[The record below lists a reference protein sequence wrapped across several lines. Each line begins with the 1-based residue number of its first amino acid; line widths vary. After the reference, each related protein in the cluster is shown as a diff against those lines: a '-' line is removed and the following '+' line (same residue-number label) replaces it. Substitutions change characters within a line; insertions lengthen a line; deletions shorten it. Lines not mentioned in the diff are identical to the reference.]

1 MTSVKTTTKYVYRS
15 SGTAGDVSVEYGTDL
30 GALTRL
36 EDKIRLLQ
44 EDLEFERE
52 LRQKIERE
60 KSELTVQLFSV
71 SDRLEEAEGSSETN
85 VELNRRRDA
94 ELAKLR
100 KLLEDVHLESEETAH
115 HLRKKH
121 QEAIAE
127 MQDQVDITN
136 KAKAKM
142 EKEKQKIQAEVF
154 ELLAQVESA
163 HKEKLTAHKTVEKL
177 EITIHELNIRIEEL
191 SRTVTE
197 VTSQRARLSSENI
210 ELSKEVQ
217 EYKISLENSN
227 HLKGQ
232 LASQLEESRRRL
244 EDEERRRVSFEQQI
258 HTLEMELESIK
269 VQLDEESE
277 IRLDVERQLSK
288 VTGDAAGWKSKYETE
303 CMAHADEVEELR
315 RKMTQRFTEY
325 EEQLES
331 LLNKCSNLEKQKS
344 RLQSEVEVLI
354 MDLEKATTH
363 AQTLEKRCIQIE
375 KANNELK
382 LRVEELINLLDQ
394 AQRDARNR
402 AAELQK
408 LQHEYDK
415 LKEHRDLLARDNKK
429 LLDDLNDARL
439 KLVDAERRIHEMEV
453 EIKRLENE
461 REELSSAYREA
472 ESLRKQEEA
481 KAHRLAAELTQVR
494 HEYEKRLIAKEEELE
509 SLRKQMQIEIE
520 QLSVRVAE
528 AEAKVKT
535 EVARIKKKMQVQ
547 ITELEMSLDVANKQN
562 IDLQKMI
569 KKQSLQITELQAHYD
584 EIHRQLQQTVDQL
597 GVSQRRC
604 QALQAELEETR
615 VNLEQALRAKRLTEQ
630 QIEEVTSR
638 INELTTINVNLTSIK
653 SKLEAEFMSLQ
664 SDYEEINKEL
674 RISDERYNRVQ
685 IELKSTKDVLI
696 EEQER
701 IVKIEQIKKTLE
713 MEVHNL
719 TVRIEEVEANALAG
733 GKRVVSKL
741 ESRIRDIEI
750 EFEEEKRRHVETQK
764 VLRKKEHRV
773 KELIVQAE
781 EDQQALTILNDSVD
795 KLSEK
800 CKMYKRQLVE
810 QEGMSQQ
817 NLTRVRRFQREL
829 EAAEERADQ
838 AESNLNLIRAKHRS
852 WVTTSQIPGGLKQV
866 IVTEETT
873 SSTSQY

>member
-1 MTSVKTTTKYVYRS
+1 MVVTEREPSPQQGPSPSLSDRNLKEGIDGLSPVPPSHSSAEDRAS
-15 SGTAGDVSVEYGTDL
+15 SGLGSCTDQEL
-30 GALTRL
+30 SDCPVTPQTPPAFLTFLQPFPSECETPPATTPFPERL
-36 EDKIRLLQ
+36 ESREEEVEGLTKEDGAARQSVQ
-44 EDLEFERE
+44 EDNSEE
-52 LRQKIERE
+52 QKGEDSITCPEE
-60 KSELTVQLFSV
+60 KSENERIEKGGDECDVETDSLTILAEKEEGKLTGENVTERSEIEKNTEEIPVGEYNESLIVKESYLDKPETEECVEEKEEGCVEPLQKTETV
-71 SDRLEEAEGSSETN
+71 LEETELTNTCVQSIVDENITKESWEENIVIETVKESVVKESVEEKIIKQTVEESTAKQTAEESVVKEKVEEISVNQLWSLWSSSAPKVEEKQEEEEKQDESPSAGQSGDETREGN
-85 VELNRRRDA
+85 
-94 ELAKLR
+94 
-100 KLLEDVHLESEETAH
+100 
-115 HLRKKH
+115 
-121 QEAIAE
+121 
-127 MQDQVDITN
+127 
-136 KAKAKM
+136 
-142 EKEKQKIQAEVF
+142 EKESQEQPEV
-154 ELLAQVESA
+154 
-163 HKEKLTAHKTVEKL
+163 
-177 EITIHELNIRIEEL
+177 
-191 SRTVTE
+191 
-197 VTSQRARLSSENI
+197 
-210 ELSKEVQ
+210 VQ
-217 EYKISLENSN
+217 
-227 HLKGQ
+227 
-232 LASQLEESRRRL
+232 
-244 EDEERRRVSFEQQI
+244 
-258 HTLEMELESIK
+258 
-269 VQLDEESE
+269 
-277 IRLDVERQLSK
+277 
-288 VTGDAAGWKSKYETE
+288 
-303 CMAHADEVEELR
+303 
-315 RKMTQRFTEY
+315 
-325 EEQLES
+325 
-331 LLNKCSNLEKQKS
+331 QKS
-344 RLQSEVEVLI
+344 
-354 MDLEKATTH
+354 
-363 AQTLEKRCIQIE
+363 IE
-375 KANNELK
+375 
-382 LRVEELINLLDQ
+382 
-394 AQRDARNR
+394 
-402 AAELQK
+402 
-408 LQHEYDK
+408 
-415 LKEHRDLLARDNKK
+415 
-429 LLDDLNDARL
+429 DDLNDTRM
-439 KLVDAERRIHEMEV
+439 KLSDAERRMHEMEV

-472 ESLRKQEEA
+472 EALRKQEEA
-481 KAHRLAAELTQVR
+481 KAMRLTAELTQVR
-494 HEYEKRLIAKEEELE
+494 HEYEKRLIAKEEEIE

-520 QLSVRVAE
+520 QLSQRVAE

-562 IDLQKMI
+562 IDLQKTI

-615 VNLEQALRAKRLTEQ
+615 VNLEQALRARRMVEQ

-638 INELTTINVNLTSIK
+638 INELTTINVNLTSAK

-664 SDYEEINKEL
+664 SDYDEINKEL

-701 IVKIEQIKKTLE
+701 LVKIEQIKKSLE

-750 EFEEEKRRHVETQK
+750 ELEEEKRRHVETQK
-764 VLRKKEHRV
+764 VLRKKEYRI

-781 EDQQALTILNDSVD
+781 EDHQAITVLNDSVD

-838 AESNLNLIRAKHRS
+838 AESNLSLIRAKHRS

-866 IVTEETT
+866 IVTEET
-873 SSTSQY
+873 SSTTSQY